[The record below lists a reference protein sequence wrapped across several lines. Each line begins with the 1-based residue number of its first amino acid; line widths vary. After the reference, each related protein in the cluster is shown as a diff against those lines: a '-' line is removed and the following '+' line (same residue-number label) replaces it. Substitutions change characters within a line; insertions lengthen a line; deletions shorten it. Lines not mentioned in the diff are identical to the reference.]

1 MYASSLAVCA
11 QLTQP
16 IAMWCIVHHLTDAA
30 KLSRLMTQRIWQA
43 FFAIKPCMHARKE
56 QDSVRVKDSVNSS
69 ITEHRELAMLVLAT
83 HDQRFIALN
92 LHLSA
97 CTPVAHAQ
105 KSISYS
111 LCYPSHLY
119 ILPSHMCV
127 QIHLCPVVQEDAE
140 DASVFSVYLSIH
152 VPSTHVPKRD
162 NIGKNAAE
170 ELQPLSVVSTSQA
183 VRWKVYKVSL
193 HASLALS
200 KFLAVQRQPLC
211 RILTLLCSTHTGLCH
226 LVVAILIVVVHRLNL
241 PLNCL
246 FIIE

>member
-1 MYASSLAVCA
+1 M
-11 QLTQP
+11 
-16 IAMWCIVHHLTDAA
+16 
-30 KLSRLMTQRIWQA
+30 
-43 FFAIKPCMHARKE
+43 
-56 QDSVRVKDSVNSS
+56 
-69 ITEHRELAMLVLAT
+69 
-83 HDQRFIALN
+83 
-92 LHLSA
+92 
-97 CTPVAHAQ
+97 
-105 KSISYS
+105 
-111 LCYPSHLY
+111 
-119 ILPSHMCV
+119 
-127 QIHLCPVVQEDAE
+127 VQEDAE
-140 DASVFSVYLSIH
+140 DANVLSVYLSIH
-152 VPSTHVPKRD
+152 VPSTLVPKRD
-162 NIGKNAAE
+162 NIKVGTNAAE